1 LIEHE
6 QSARQITVSNAVSF
20 NISFELAL
28 IFNTSQFRILLY
40 NKQVNI
46 SRTEKGEPLQLSP
59 FDYHYAVL
67 PV

>member
-6 QSARQITVSNAVSF
+6 QSARQITANNAVSF
-20 NISFELAL
+20 NINFELIL
-28 IFNTSQFRILLY
+28 IFNTSQFRVLLY

-46 SRTEKGEPLQLSP
+46 SRTEKGEPLRLSP
-59 FDYHYAVL
+59 LDYHYAVL